1 MNVTSLVKNVTV
13 QKNQFENRQA
23 KNYNTVSV
31 GGIKGVFKINVK
43 LYPLPILIHLQG
55 HSHMEG
61 MHYKVTDHTFGRK
74 KKYVGSRIKD
84 IKGS

>member
-1 MNVTSLVKNVTV
+1 MKNVTV

-31 GGIKGVFKINVK
+31 GGIKSVFKINVK

-55 HSHMEG
+55 HGHMEG
-61 MHYKVTDHTFGRK
+61 THYKVTDHTFERK
-74 KKYVGSRIKD
+74 KNTWAPGLRISKD
-84 IKGS
+84 PEKLRQ